1 MQILDS
7 LAFWQ
12 WIVQVLVVLFIV
24 GGLVGIS
31 VGYGLF
37 ANSART
43 LTFLSTMN
51 RWTST
56 RRAMKPVE
64 ILRSTTPVVQKYMRV
79 FAAIFLVGGLYSLYA
94 LVAQFNTEAI
104 IFSLGLSKLHPQIS
118 GLLID
123 SARWILIAGNVAA
136 VAVGI
141 LMAFFPGKLIALDA
155 LGSKWIST
163 RSVTQ
168 IGDQMHTPLDRWVA
182 ASPRAAGV
190 VIAVGSLVI
199 VVSFAFRLFAQ
210 R

>member
-24 GGLVGIS
+24 GGLVGIA

-43 LTFLSTMN
+43 LAFLSTMN

-79 FAAIFLVGGLYSLYA
+79 FAAIFLVGGFYSLYA

-104 IFSLGLSKLHPQIS
+104 IFSLKLSRVHPQIS

-123 SARWILIAGNVAA
+123 GARWILIVGNVAA

-141 LMAFFPGKLIALDA
+141 MMAFFPDQLIALDA
-155 LGSKWIST
+155 RGSKWFSA
-163 RSVTQ
+163 RSMTQ
-168 IGDQMHTPLDRWVA
+168 IGDQMHNPLDRWVA
-182 ASPRAAGV
+182 ASPRTAGA
-190 VIAVGSLVI
+190 VITVFSFVI
-199 VVSFAFRLFAQ
+199 VVSFAFMLFAQ

>member
-1 MQILDS
+1 MQMLDS

-12 WIVQVLVVLFIV
+12 WIVQVLVIFFFV
-24 GGLVGIS
+24 GGLAGIA

-43 LTFLSTMN
+43 LTFLSTLN

-56 RRAMKPVE
+56 RRVMKPVE
-64 ILRSTTPVVQKYMRV
+64 ILRNTTPVVQKYMRV

-104 IFSLGLSKLHPQIS
+104 ILSLKLSTVHPQIS

-123 SARWILIAGNVAA
+123 SARWILIVGNVAA

-141 LMAFFPGKLIALDA
+141 MMAFFPRQLIALDA
-155 LGSKWIST
+155 RGSKWFSA
-163 RSVTQ
+163 RSMTQ
-168 IGDQMHTPLDRWVA
+168 FGDQMHTPLDRWVA